1 MKILEIA
8 KANKGKV
15 ALIGVGAL
23 ALTAA
28 AILAI
33 KKMTGGSEPVVE
45 PTEAPDAADADAGFA
60 DLNQAADD

>member
-33 KKMTGGSEPVVE
+33 KKMTGGS
-45 PTEAPDAADADAGFA
+45 
-60 DLNQAADD
+60 DLGQTVLVNGQEYVIF

>member
-33 KKMTGGSEPVVE
+33 KKKKVT
-45 PTEAPDAADADAGFA
+45 
-60 DLNQAADD
+60 DLGQTVLVNGQEWVIF